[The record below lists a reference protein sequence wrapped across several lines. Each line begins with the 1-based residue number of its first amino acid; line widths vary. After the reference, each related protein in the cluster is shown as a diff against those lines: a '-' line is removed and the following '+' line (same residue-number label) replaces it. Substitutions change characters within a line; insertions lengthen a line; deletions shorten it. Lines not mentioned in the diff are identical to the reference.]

1 MRVVDVQRPGG
12 IDRSVVIDPARGG
25 EFIDVDELLD
35 TGDAGWLKPQSLLQI
50 QRTTLDELRHLLM
63 SRREWGAA
71 LLVLHRQVYSIHATR
86 RDFASVVHCT
96 DGWARVAAI
105 EDFETYLTLAPT
117 GSDVQA
123 IAESIDEIRDEL
135 HRNAGARSN

>member
-1 MRVVDVQRPGG
+1 MRAWVDVQRPGAS
-12 IDRSVVIDPARGG
+12 IVWWSSIRLCGG

-71 LLVLHRQVYSIHATR
+71 LLRVASIVCIDPRNPT
-86 RDFASVVHCT
+86 DFASGALHRRLGV
-96 DGWARVAAI
+96 VAAI
-105 EDFETYLTLAPT
+105 EDSGNLLTLYPT